1 MFLQKNPSTNHRFSF
16 CRTYWL
22 VWAVLFQ
29 AAVHIDSPRGFT
41 ARSVKN
47 MSAPDVVLPMNFN
60 YWSQIE
66 HEKLVFHLFI
76 YLFIWDRSLCINV
89 GKMFAGKHPFATT
102 VLKCKLLQLLY
113 ESEIIHSEFTSYKLC
128 VSVDAAPIL
137 I

>member
-41 ARSVKN
+41 ARSVRKI
-47 MSAPDVVLPMNFN
+47 SAPDVVFPTNFN
-60 YWSQIE
+60 YRLKIE
-66 HEKLVFHLFI
+66 HEKLVSHLYI
-76 YLFIWDRSLCINV
+76 YARSLCINV
-89 GKMFAGKHPFATT
+89 GKMFVSKHPFTTT

-113 ESEIIHSEFTSYKLC
+113 KYEIIHSEFTSYKLC
-128 VSVDAAPIL
+128 VSVDAIPIS